1 MSRVA
6 VLGGGSFGRALAL
19 QVTRGGRLVTL
30 WSRQSRDSAHANVR
44 TTTRL
49 AEVGQ
54 AELLFVATPSV
65 HVDALARELSP
76 HLDGTHLLVHVSRGL
91 LGNDLTTITHR
102 LRSATPCRRVGVL
115 AGPLVARALA
125 EGEPGGGVVGSLFPE
140 VSDAVREAIGGPTL
154 RIYGTSDVV
163 GVEIASAMV
172 GLFALGIGY
181 AQGRGFGPATTA
193 MLATRGMA
201 EATRVGVARGAN
213 ERTFSGLAGFGDLMA
228 AVAGDGRPESLFGR
242 ALAEGLPLD
251 EAAGRAGAYVEG
263 AAIAGHV
270 AAFAERHGME
280 APIAAGLAAILSGKA
295 SGAAVLAQLMS
306 RPVRGE

>member
-6 VLGGGSFGRALAL
+6 VLGGGSFGRALAI
-19 QVTRGGRLVTL
+19 QVARSGRVVTL
-30 WSRQSRDSAHANVR
+30 WSRQPREIAHENIRA
-44 TTTRL
+44 TGKL
-49 AEVGQ
+49 AEVAE
-54 AELLFVATPSV
+54 AELIFLAVPSI
-65 HVDALARELSP
+65 HVDGLGREVGH

-91 LGNDLTTITHR
+91 LGSELTTLTQR
-102 LRSATPCRRVGVL
+102 LRICTPCRRVGVL

-125 EGEPGGGVVGSLFPE
+125 EGEPGGAIVGSLFPE
-140 VSDAVREAIGGPTL
+140 VSDAVREAIGGPTM
-154 RIYGTSDVV
+154 RIYGTADVV

-201 EATRVGVARGAN
+201 EATRVGVACGAA

-228 AVAGDGRPESLFGR
+228 AVAGDGRPESMFGR
-242 ALAEGLPLD
+242 ALAEGLPLP
-251 EAAGRAGAYVEG
+251 EAAARAGAFVEG
-263 AAIAGHV
+263 AGIAAQV
-270 AAFAERHGME
+270 AAFAERHGFE
-280 APIAAGLAAILSGKA
+280 APIAAGMAALISGKA

>member
-6 VLGGGSFGRALAL
+6 VVGGGSFGRALAA
-19 QVTRGGRLVTL
+19 QVARTAGVVTL
-30 WSRQSRDSAHANVR
+30 WSRQPREATDDKIH
-44 TTTRL
+44 TTTRFADV
-49 AEVGQ
+49 AE
-54 AELLFVATPSV
+54 AELVFLAVPSIHVAE
-65 HVDALARELSP
+65 LAREVGH

-91 LGNDLTTITHR
+91 LGNDLTTISQL
-102 LRSATPCRRVGVL
+102 LRSSTPCRRVGVL

-140 VSDAVREAIGGPTL
+140 VSDAVREAIGGPTM
-154 RIYGTSDVV
+154 RIYCTTDVV

-201 EATRVGVARGAN
+201 EATRVGLACGAT

-228 AVAGDGRPESLFGR
+228 AVAGDGRPESMFGR
-242 ALAEGLPLD
+242 ALAEGLPLAD
-251 EAAGRAGAYVEG
+251 AAARAGAFVEG
-263 AAIAGHV
+263 AGIAGQV
-270 AAFAERHGME
+270 AAFAERHAME
-280 APIAAGLAAILSGKA
+280 APISAGMAALLSGKA